1 MLELTGLTPWEIV
14 AGAVIMFAGAM
25 TQGCTGFGIALVAAP
40 ALMIFMP
47 HAQVPVLIILLA
59 LLNNTGVLIETR
71 RSLRFRYVLPLVIGG
86 VVGLPV
92 GAGILST
99 VNATGF
105 TLGVGLIVFI
115 AAVLMVSG
123 FRVKFRNENHA
134 MLPVGV
140 LSGILKGS
148 TSIGGPPIV
157 LFLTNQGADKQSF
170 RANLVAYFAVIDSGA
185 ILAWWYFGLLNAAVL
200 LLAALY
206 ALPVIA
212 GTWCGILLAR
222 RIDEA
227 LFKRAVLVLVAVLGV
242 VLVYRSLAPF
252 YGWPLAGYH

>member
-1 MLELTGLTPWEIV
+1 MLELTGLAPWEIV
-14 AGAVIMFAGAM
+14 AGALIMFAGAV

-40 ALMIFMP
+40 ALMMFMP
-47 HAQVPVLIILLA
+47 HEQVPVVIILLA
-59 LLNNTGVLIETR
+59 LLNNSGVLLETR
-71 RSLRFRYVLPLVIGG
+71 RSVRFRYVLPLVIGG

-92 GAGILST
+92 GAGILAT

-105 TLGVGLIVFI
+105 GLFVGAIVFL
-115 AAVLMVSG
+115 AAVLMISG
-123 FRVKFRNENHA
+123 FRVQFRNEHHA

-140 LSGILKGS
+140 LSGVLKGS

-170 RANLVAYFAVIDSGA
+170 RANLVAYFAVIDAGA
-185 ILAWWYFGLLNAAVL
+185 ILTWWYFGLLNPAVL
-200 LLAALY
+200 VLAALY

-212 GTWCGILLAR
+212 GTYCGILLAR
-222 RIDEA
+222 RIDEV
-227 LFKRAVLVLVAVLGV
+227 LFKRVALTLVAILGV

-252 YGWPLAGYH
+252 YGWE